1 MAFLIAVF
9 IAVAQLVAVA
19 AAIGLGT
26 AAVTRARRASLLWL
40 LAIITS
46 RRLPLAAELEAFG
59 DGMLRR
65 DRGAANAIAAKV
77 RSGASLGE
85 ALASGRGLVSND
97 AVVLARVGERVDCLG
112 DAFGRE
118 AERLAR
124 AREQMVST
132 TTSPTLAMVYLVLVP
147 LIIPVIVTGLMIFI
161 VPKLERIFADFGA
174 ELPWMTEKLIE
185 SSDFLAQYWYIA
197 VASLLAVTSCGGVLL
212 VLMKVY
218 AWDLHV
224 PRWFVPGGRR
234 GRASLALR
242 ALALPV
248 LTGRPLG
255 EALLPLANAPDASDR
270 WKFSRIKDRYEAGAN
285 LWQLLSQ
292 ERVISS
298 RDARLLEAAERAG
311 NLAWALD
318 VLADRID
325 ERRLRWFAM
334 CLEVVQPL
342 LVFVIGAIVL
352 FICLGI
358 YLPLVQLINDLS

>member
-19 AAIGLGT
+19 LAIGLGT
-26 AAVTRARRASLLWL
+26 AAVARARRASLLWL

-46 RRLPLAAELEAFG
+46 RRLPLAAEFEALA

-65 DRGAANAIAAKV
+65 ERGAANAIAARV
-77 RSGASLGE
+77 RNGSSLGE
-85 ALASGRGLVSND
+85 ALALNRGLLSDD
-97 AVVLARVGERVDCLG
+97 AVLLARVGERVDRLG
-112 DAFGRE
+112 EAFGRE

-132 TTSPTLAMVYLVLVP
+132 TTSPTLAMVYLMLIPLV
-147 LIIPVIVTGLMIFI
+147 IPVIVTGLMIFI
-161 VPKLERIFADFGA
+161 VPKLQMIFAGFGV
-174 ELPWMTEKLIE
+174 ELPWATQRLIE

-197 VASLLAVTSCGGVLL
+197 VASLLAVVSCGGVLL

-218 AWDLHV
+218 AWDLHL
-224 PRWFVPGGRR
+224 PRWLRPGGRS
-234 GRASLALR
+234 GRASLTLR
-242 ALALPV
+242 ALTLPV
-248 LTGRPLG
+248 LAGRPLG
-255 EALLPLANAPDASDR
+255 EALQPLANAPDASDR
-270 WKFSRIKDRYEAGAN
+270 WKFGRIKDRYDSGAN

-292 ERVISS
+292 ERIISG
-298 RDARLLEAAERAG
+298 RDAELLGAAERAG

-318 VLADRID
+318 MLADRID

-334 CLEVVQPL
+334 LLEVVQPL
-342 LVFVIGAIVL
+342 IVFVLGALVL

-358 YLPLVQLINDLS
+358 FMPLIDMISGLS

>member
-1 MAFLIAVF
+1 MAFLIAIF

-46 RRLPLAAELEAFG
+46 RRLPLAAELEALG

-77 RSGASLGE
+77 RNGASLGE

-97 AVVLARVGERVDCLG
+97 AVLLARVGEKVDCLG

-147 LIIPVIVTGLMIFI
+147 LIIPIIVTGLMVYI
-161 VPKLERIFADFGA
+161 VPKLQRIFADFGV
-174 ELPWMTEKLIE
+174 ELPWATQKLIE
-185 SSDFLAQYWYIA
+185 SSDVLAQYWWIA
-197 VASLLAVTSCGGVLL
+197 VASLLAVVMCGGTFL

-218 AWDLHV
+218 AWDLHL
-224 PRWFVPGGRR
+224 PRWFVPGGRS

-242 ALALPV
+242 ALVLPV

-255 EALLPLANAPDASDR
+255 DALQPLANAPDAGDR
-270 WKFSRIKDRYEAGAN
+270 WKFGRIKNRYESGAN
-285 LWQLLSQ
+285 LWQLLSE
-292 ERVISS
+292 ERIISS
-298 RDARLLEAAERAG
+298 RDAQLLAAAEKAG

-325 ERRLRWFAM
+325 ERRWRWLAM
-334 CLEVVQPL
+334 SLEFVQPL
-342 LVFVIGAIVL
+342 IVFVLGALVL

-358 YLPLVQLINDLS
+358 FMPLVQMISELS